1 MTYTLVVFLVL
12 IAGLLGA
19 ALSYFILKS
28 KMGISIAVLAE
39 QKEKLATQFTQSE
52 ANLAQWVAKSEQSI
66 AQLAT
71 AQNEIKNL
79 EIKLSEERAQLA
91 KMGEQLQKDFNLLA
105 NKILEEKS
113 QKFVEKNDQQLRSIL
128 EPLKDRITEYE
139 KKVTETHR
147 HADIERASMKEQL
160 RQMTEMNARMSQDA
174 LNLTKAL
181 KGDAKTQGNWGELIL
196 EKILEKSGL
205 TKGREY
211 SVQQSFVS
219 EDGNRLMPDVV
230 INLPEDKHIIIDSKV
245 SLVAYERFV
254 SSEDDIERA
263 QFLKEHQLSLRAH
276 IKNLSGKAYH
286 QLYQINSPDF
296 VLLFVPIESAFA
308 LAVKDNEEIYN
319 EAFDKNIIIVS
330 TSTLLATL
338 RTISNIWDQ
347 EKQTQNALEIAKKG
361 ADLYDKFV
369 GFTEDL
375 IMVGKRLNESTT
387 AYQGAMNKLTDG
399 NGNLIKRVEDFK
411 KLGLKTSK
419 AISQALVDRADKDS
433 LDV

>member
-1 MTYTLVVFLVL
+1 M
-12 IAGLLGA
+12 
-19 ALSYFILKS
+19 
-28 KMGISIAVLAE
+28 
-39 QKEKLATQFTQSE
+39 
-52 ANLAQWVAKSEQSI
+52 
-66 AQLAT
+66 
-71 AQNEIKNL
+71 
-79 EIKLSEERAQLA
+79 
-91 KMGEQLQKDFNLLA
+91 
-105 NKILEEKS
+105 
-113 QKFVEKNDQQLRSIL
+113 
-128 EPLKDRITEYE
+128 
-139 KKVTETHR
+139 
-147 HADIERASMKEQL
+147 
-160 RQMTEMNARMSQDA
+160 
-174 LNLTKAL
+174 
-181 KGDAKTQGNWGELIL
+181 
-196 EKILEKSGL
+196 

-219 EDGNRLMPDVV
+219 EDGQRLMPDVV
-230 INLPEDKHIIIDSKV
+230 INLPDDKHIIIDSKV

-254 SSEDDIERA
+254 SSDDDVERT

-369 GFTEDL
+369 GFVEDL
-375 IMVGKRLNESTT
+375 IKVGNKLNESRG
-387 AYQGAMNKLTDG
+387 AYQDAMNKLSEG
-399 NGNLIKRVEDFK
+399 KGNLVKRAEDMK
-411 KLGLKTSK
+411 KLGLTKKTSK
-419 AISQALVDRADKDS
+419 ALPQALIDRAENDEI
-433 LDV
+433 DV

>member
-1 MTYTLVVFLVL
+1 MKY
-12 IAGLLGA
+12 
-19 ALSYFILKS
+19 
-28 KMGISIAVLAE
+28 
-39 QKEKLATQFTQSE
+39 
-52 ANLAQWVAKSEQSI
+52 
-66 AQLAT
+66 
-71 AQNEIKNL
+71 KNL